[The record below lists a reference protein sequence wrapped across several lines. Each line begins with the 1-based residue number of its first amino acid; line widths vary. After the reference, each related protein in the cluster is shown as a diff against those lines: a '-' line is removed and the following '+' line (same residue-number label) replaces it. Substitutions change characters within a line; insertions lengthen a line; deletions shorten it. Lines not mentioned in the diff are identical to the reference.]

1 MGVYT
6 KPSRLRLA
14 TTLIFPE
21 QEMAL
26 AFWEG
31 LRKTGKPRSLFRIC
45 EREVSVRMHFSED
58 HGLIPGICRSVV
70 LLWNRL
76 LCRGFRI
83 VTYPWKRTAD
93 RMVFLYYLLPG
104 WFRKI
109 LVLSGGRCKPRCR
122 TRKPHGSCRGR

>member
-1 MGVYT
+1 M
-6 KPSRLRLA
+6 
-14 TTLIFPE
+14 
-21 QEMAL
+21 
-26 AFWEG
+26 
-31 LRKTGKPRSLFRIC
+31 
-45 EREVSVRMHFSED
+45 
-58 HGLIPGICRSVV
+58 IPGICRSVV

-109 LVLSGGRCKPRCR
+109 LVLSGGQMQTALQDQETAQIMSGQVKTWDVIEGLTGIGTCPA
-122 TRKPHGSCRGR
+122 PSAWHGQPLCGDQ

>member
-1 MGVYT
+1 MN
-6 KPSRLRLA
+6 
-14 TTLIFPE
+14 
-21 QEMAL
+21 
-26 AFWEG
+26 
-31 LRKTGKPRSLFRIC
+31 
-45 EREVSVRMHFSED
+45 FSEE
-58 HGLIPGICRSVV
+58 HGLIPGICRSAV

-109 LVLSGGRCKPRCR
+109 LVLSGGRCKPRRR
-122 TRKPHGSCRGR
+122 TRKTHRSCRGR

>member
-45 EREVSVRMHFSED
+45 GR
-58 HGLIPGICRSVV
+58 RSQCADEFFGGTRIDSGN
-70 LLWNRL
+70 LQK
-76 LCRGFRI
+76 RGASLEQAAVQRI
-83 VTYPWKRTAD
+83 
-93 RMVFLYYLLPG
+93 
-104 WFRKI
+104 
-109 LVLSGGRCKPRCR
+109 
-122 TRKPHGSCRGR
+122 